1 MQIIQTL
8 HSIEKKPSL
17 NPKEPKYLGQQ
28 KADNWILLTK
38 MDILQFIEN
47 N

>member
-1 MQIIQTL
+1 MQMIQTL

-17 NPKEPKYLGQQ
+17 NLKEPTYLGQQ
-28 KADNWILLTK
+28 KADNRTLLTK